1 MLTLATILL
10 VLNVAVTL
18 SSEDNAVSLKE
29 SKEQLIEEI
38 RKASPKWK
46 AAINTRFEKAAATE
60 FRRQLG
66 TILPDQEGYVPPVQ
80 EIKRFQRLSQE
91 IPEKFDAREA
101 WPDCANI
108 IGHVRDQ
115 SDCGSCWAF
124 GSTEAFNDRY
134 CIATGDYKTLF
145 SPEDTVSCC
154 SGLSC
159 QLSMGCNGGQPAGAW
174 HWFTTHGVA
183 TGGDYE
189 NVNDG
194 TSCKP
199 YSLEACAHH
208 FNPPPGMV
216 SCDTLK
222 PYHTPKCV
230 SKCTDAKY
238 PGTYG
243 KDRHFAS
250 TSYRIDGERDMQ
262 LALMEKGTLSVA
274 MSVYEDFEMYKSGIY
289 HHVTG
294 SFLGGHAIKL
304 VGWGVEDGT
313 PYWICINSWN
323 YGWGEGGSFRILRGS
338 NEVGIES
345 FAVAGYILI

>member
-1 MLTLATILL
+1 MFYLISILLALNHTLL
-10 VLNVAVTL
+10 VLSENVSDRREKL
-18 SSEDNAVSLKE
+18 LD
-29 SKEQLIEEI
+29 EI
-38 RKASPKWK
+38 RIGAKWK
-46 AAINTRFEKAAATE
+46 AGLNSRFEKASIADV
-60 FRRQLG
+60 RRQLG
-66 TILPDQEGYVPPVQ
+66 TILPNQEGYVQPTQ
-80 EIKRFQRLSQE
+80 AINKFQLVSP

-101 WPDCANI
+101 WPECANI

-124 GSTEAFNDRY
+124 SATEAFNDRY

-154 SGLSC
+154 TGLSC

-183 TGGDYE
+183 TGGDYD

-208 FNPPPGMV
+208 FNPPAGMV
-216 SCDTLK
+216 PCDSLK
-222 PYHTPKCV
+222 PFHTPKCV
-230 SKCTDAKY
+230 SKCTDLKY
-238 PGTYG
+238 TGSYA

-250 TSYRIDGERDMQ
+250 TSYGIVGEKDMQ
-262 LALMEKGTLSVA
+262 IALMEKGTLSVA
-274 MSVYEDFEMYKSGIY
+274 MSVFEDFELYKSGIY
-289 HHVTG
+289 HHVSG

-323 YGWGEGGSFRILRGS
+323 TGWGEGGSFRILRGS

-345 FAVAGYILI
+345 FAVAGDIAV